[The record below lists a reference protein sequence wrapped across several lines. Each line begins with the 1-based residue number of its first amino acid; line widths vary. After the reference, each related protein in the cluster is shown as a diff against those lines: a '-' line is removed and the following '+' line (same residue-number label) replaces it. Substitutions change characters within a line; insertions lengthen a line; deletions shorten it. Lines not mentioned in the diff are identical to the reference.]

1 MRQAEGHH
9 AGSGILK
16 SRFHLGQKHPAAS
29 PIRATKGSATAC
41 PGFRAI
47 GQKCLMF
54 NVKHFGKIDDCATAP
69 AQGGAIRGRDLAQA
83 EEGVKVYFLEVG
95 QSDKKRIAV

>member
-1 MRQAEGHH
+1 
-9 AGSGILK
+9 
-16 SRFHLGQKHPAAS
+16 
-29 PIRATKGSATAC
+29 
-41 PGFRAI
+41 
-47 GQKCLMF
+47 MF